1 MKFYVRTLA
10 FIKKKIHLEDQQHP
24 QALAFRLVPLEHIRE
39 DRRKKNPS
47 PTVAE
52 TKTTYQKFNQDEKA
66 ESYVTDE
73 GTR

>member
-39 DRRKKNPS
+39 DRRKKMNG
-47 PTVAE
+47 ARLGME
-52 TKTTYQKFNQDEKA
+52 
-66 ESYVTDE
+66 
-73 GTR
+73 